1 VAVVLTTGA
10 LCAGLAIT
18 ALPAYADVTSNDYT
32 IGSPSGA
39 VSTVVATPSSVAAS
53 GSSNFEVSFTAP
65 TGLAGTSDSYVT
77 VAPSEALVS
86 TPANIDL
93 VGGSCIQSGTAGA
106 GGSGTD
112 LSTGITIELSS
123 SCSINAGNT
132 VEVYFTADAP
142 STTGS
147 FYFTVATSTNGTL
160 ATSNTINVG
169 TSAGDLTASGYG
181 FGSNAQYTISNV
193 TVSGLTAD
201 ENSIL
206 LDADVTVGV
215 DNLTWYGATGGAGY
229 SVTLT
234 PPGGSATSDPVTSA
248 TVVGNGVT
256 LALGDALAEGDVLNI
271 TATGTNPPASAG
283 NDAVDIVVVPGNAT
297 AVTTSSITFG
307 NSVSAVTVSPASTLA
322 GAATTYNVS
331 FKVSSAVPSGGD
343 IFLSETAGPTNF
355 AGVSGVEVVD
365 NTENTHF
372 VATGAALSDGSATV
386 PVSTTIN
393 AADSVTLTIA
403 NVVNPAA
410 ATISDFKVSTSDDV
424 LPTAAAAYTIGASAS
439 PGVSVNV
446 SPSTL
451 SALATYS
458 ISNVRATSELA
469 GGSSTISITGPSG
482 TVFPNTA
489 SLYTVEDS
497 TTPSGSGAAS
507 AIVSGGGTDNVVF
520 RVANTINSGD
530 ILGLTVQDAINP
542 SIASSTYTLSLQGNV
557 AGLAPT
563 PTTTTVPPTTTTV
576 PKPKPVVSS
585 GTSSAKVSKNAVK
598 LKLSCKVV
606 ACSGVITLTDVKTE
620 VGHSKYKVAAGK
632 SGTISVGLL
641 TDGKHLIAGAKK
653 HTIKVTET
661 VTVTGGNTIKAK
673 VTLVG

>member
-1 VAVVLTTGA
+1 
-10 LCAGLAIT
+10 
-18 ALPAYADVTSNDYT
+18 
-32 IGSPSGA
+32 
-39 VSTVVATPSSVAAS
+39 
-53 GSSNFEVSFTAP
+53 
-65 TGLAGTSDSYVT
+65 
-77 VAPSEALVS
+77 
-86 TPANIDL
+86 
-93 VGGSCIQSGTAGA
+93 
-106 GGSGTD
+106 
-112 LSTGITIELSS
+112 
-123 SCSINAGNT
+123 
-132 VEVYFTADAP
+132 
-142 STTGS
+142 
-147 FYFTVATSTNGTL
+147 
-160 ATSNTINVG
+160 
-169 TSAGDLTASGYG
+169 
-181 FGSNAQYTISNV
+181 
-193 TVSGLTAD
+193 
-201 ENSIL
+201 
-206 LDADVTVGV
+206 
-215 DNLTWYGATGGAGY
+215 
-229 SVTLT
+229 
-234 PPGGSATSDPVTSA
+234 VTSA

-256 LALGDALAEGDVLNI
+256 LALSDALAEGDVLNI
-271 TATGTNPPASAG
+271 TATGTNPPVSAG
-283 NDAVDIVVVPGNAT
+283 NDAVEMVVVPGNAT

-322 GAATTYNVS
+322 GAATTYNVG

-355 AGVSGVEVVD
+355 SGVSGVEVVD

-386 PVSTTIN
+386 PVGNTIN
-393 AADSVTLTIA
+393 AGDSVTLTIA

-424 LPTAAAAYTIGASAS
+424 LPTAAAAYTVGASAS

-446 SPSTL
+446 SPNSL

-469 GGSSTISITGPSG
+469 GGSSTISIIGPSG

-497 TTPSGSGAAS
+497 TTPSGSGAAT
-507 AIVSGGGTDNVVF
+507 AIVSGGGTADVVF
-520 RVANTINSGD
+520 EVANTINSGD
-530 ILGLTVQDAINP
+530 ILALTVQDAINP
-542 SIASSTYTLSLQGNV
+542 SIASSTYTLTLEGNV
-557 AGLAPT
+557 SGLAPT
-563 PTTTTVPPTTTTV
+563 ATTTTVPPTTTTAPK

-661 VTVTGGNTIKAK
+661 VTVTGGNTIKPK